1 MIMESTIVKQFSA
14 FLEDWVPKEAS
25 IAVAGGDKYISYVPG
40 MHDIHIHHGQSIPSG
55 SITEQVYASKQR
67 IESLVDKSVFGL
79 PYYGVGYPIEDKESG
94 FTGAITVILPP
105 EYAQKPQQPISYI
118 AGRVNDFWIPI
129 SVEDISYIESSRK
142 KTLIYTAEGCFHS
155 KHSLKILDQQ
165 LSNSFIRIHRSYIVH
180 IAYIKHFTRDIAS
193 NLIVTLKQP
202 ESTELTVSQSYMKSV
217 KEALGF

>member
-1 MIMESTIVKQFSA
+1 MESTIVKQLSS

-40 MHDIHIHHGQSIPSG
+40 MHDIHIYQGQSIPEG
-55 SITEQVYASKQR
+55 SITEQVYASNRR
-67 IESLVDKSVFGL
+67 IESLVDKSVFGM

-105 EYAQKPQQPISYI
+105 EYAKKAQQPISYI
-118 AGRVNDFWIPI
+118 AGRYQDFWIPI
-129 SVEDISYIESSRK
+129 SVDDICYIESSHK
-142 KTLIYTAEGCFHS
+142 KTMIYTADGVFQS

-165 LSNSFIRIHRSYIVH
+165 LSNSFIRIHRSYIVN
-180 IAYIKHFTRDIAS
+180 IESIKHFSRDVAS
-193 NLIVTLKQP
+193 NLIVTMKKP
-202 ESTELTVSQSYMKSV
+202 DCTELAVSQSYMKQV